1 MYQFK
6 NNINVFC
13 LDELH
18 SGGNKYYKLKYNVLE
33 AKKLGAKRCL
43 SFGGAWSNHIHALAL
58 LGQAEGLETIGVIRG
73 ERPPTLSPT
82 LLDAMDAGMALHFV
96 SRQTYRSISE
106 PALLAELRAKFGEF
120 YLLPEGGTNDLAVQG
135 ASEIISDLRQV
146 QPLFDKVILPIAT
159 GGTLAG
165 IAKALR
171 GNESVIGIS
180 VLKGNVEMQMK
191 TEQIVCHLL
200 AAEPA
205 FDPVTSQSTSH
216 GANQGTSQG
225 ANSDTNWAIDHRFH
239 CGGYAKCPTY
249 LREFILQT
257 EQTLGYP
264 LEPVYSAKMLWA
276 ISQMLEAG
284 EIAANESV
292 VAIHTGGL
300 QGRRGFPFLAGD
312 KA

>member
-18 SGGNKYYKLKYNVLE
+18 SGGNKYYKLKYNVRE
-33 AKKLGAKRCL
+33 ARKLGAKRFL

-58 LGQAEGLETIGVIRG
+58 LGHSEGLETIGVIRG
-73 ERPPTLSPT
+73 ERPSTLSAT
-82 LLDAMDAGMALHFV
+82 LLDAMDAGMQLHFI

-120 YLLPEGGTNDLAVQG
+120 YVLPEGGTNDLAVQG
-135 ASEIISDLRQV
+135 ASEIISDLRQA

-171 GNESVIGIS
+171 DNESVIGIS

-191 TEQIVCHLL
+191 TEQIVSHLL
-200 AAEPA
+200 ASEPGI
-205 FDPVTSQSTSH
+205 DP
-216 GANQGTSQG
+216 GTSQCANQVDKPG
-225 ANSDTNWAIDHRFH
+225 ANWAIDHRFH
-239 CGGYAKCPTY
+239 CGGYAKCPPY
-249 LREFILQT
+249 LRDFILET
-257 EQTLGYP
+257 EQALGYP

-276 ISQMLEAG
+276 ISQMLATG
-284 EIAANESV
+284 EIMANERV

-300 QGRRGFPFLAGD
+300 QGRRGFPWLA
-312 KA
+312 K

>member
-18 SGGNKYYKLKYNVLE
+18 AGGNKYYKLKYNVRE
-33 AKKLGAKRCL
+33 ARNFGATKLL

-58 LGQAEGLETIGVIRG
+58 LGQSEGIETIGVIRG
-73 ERPPTLSPT
+73 EQPPSLSPT
-82 LLDAMDAGMALHFV
+82 LLDAIDAGMKLHFV

-106 PALLAELRAKFGEF
+106 PALLAKLLVELRATYGDF

-135 ASEIISDLRQV
+135 ASEIIRDLREV

-165 IAKALR
+165 VAKALR

-180 VLKGNVEMQMK
+180 VLKGNIEMQIE
-191 TEQIVCHLL
+191 TEQMIKDLL
-200 AAEPA
+200 ASGPTN
-205 FDPVTSQSTSH
+205 DR
-216 GANQGTSQG
+216 
-225 ANSDTNWAIDHRFH
+225 DTNWTIDHRFH
-239 CGGYAKCPTY
+239 CGGYAKCPPY

-257 EQTLGYP
+257 EQLLGYP

-276 ISQMLEAG
+276 IAQMLEAG
-284 EIAANESV
+284 EITANENV

-300 QGRRGFPFLAGD
+300 QGRRGFPWLD
-312 KA
+312 K